1 MHQTSEHPNIYK
13 AQLTEVKREI
23 NNNTIIVGDIVI
35 PHFQQQ
41 TDHPECGE
49 NGTFWQG
56 FLPGLNSVHCVYNK
70 NMFPHLW
77 DGT

>member
-49 NGTFWQG
+49 NGTF
-56 FLPGLNSVHCVYNK
+56 
-70 NMFPHLW
+70 
-77 DGT
+77 